1 MSFYIGID
9 IGGTKT
15 AYGLFDH
22 SKKMVAKKKTS
33 TNTEL
38 DAAAFFDAVCD
49 EILRFLKERQISLSD
64 VAGVGVG
71 LPSFINF
78 EQGYI
83 VKTGSIPQLHHFYL
97 RDYLKRKLGNDIKIV
112 IDNDG
117 NTGALA
123 EFIYGAG
130 QGHDHMIFCLI
141 STGIGSSIIINKTLF
156 RGSYGGAGESGHML
170 TLPSVGLKAS
180 CGCNNAGC
188 FNSICSGKMILNYVK
203 QWIRDGER
211 TVMTDLAG
219 SADKITTEHI
229 DTAYEMGDAVAKKAV
244 EQMAQ
249 YMAVWLY
256 NMYLMLNIKCFVFS
270 GGLLYMGEKLLGRI
284 KELFEQYN
292 DMEYPVYFLEAK
304 LGDDFGIIGAMELLF
319 LK

>member
-15 AYGLFDH
+15 AYGLFDEF
-22 SKKMVAKKKTS
+22 KKLIAKKKTC
-33 TNTEL
+33 TNIGLE
-38 DAAAFFDAVCD
+38 AEAFFDTVCD
-49 EILRFLKERQISLSD
+49 EIFRFLKEQQISFSE
-64 VAGVGVG
+64 VAGVGIG

-78 EQGYI
+78 EQGFI
-83 VKTGSIPQLHHFYL
+83 VKTGSIPQLHHFPL
-97 RDYLKRKLGNDIKIV
+97 RDYLKQKLGKNVKIV
-112 IDNDG
+112 VDNDG

-130 QGHDHMIFCLI
+130 QGYDHMVFCLI

-170 TLPSVGLKAS
+170 TLPSAGSYAD

-188 FNSICSGKMILNYVK
+188 LNSICSGKMIINYVK

-211 TVMTDLAG
+211 TIMTDLAG
-219 SADKITTEHI
+219 SVDQITTEHI
-229 DTAYEMGDAVAKKAV
+229 SIAYETGDVLAMKAV

-256 NMYLMLNIKCFVFS
+256 NMYLMLNINCFVFS
-270 GGLLYMGEKLLGRI
+270 GGLLYMGAKLLGRV

-292 DMEYPVYFLEAK
+292 DSEYPVYFLETK